1 MQRRVGL
8 GVAAASMGLL
18 LALEGCASSVDDN
31 ALRGTGGPVPTA
43 VATVRPPAT
52 ASGSVGAADA
62 TPVAPEGTTAASQ
75 RKTFTPKRIRLVAAK
90 DVAAAVEAV
99 DTGPD
104 GSLPIPTNPRT
115 VGWWVSGALG
125 GEVFGSV
132 VLAGHIDSRR
142 HGLGFFVAL
151 LDARPGD
158 RIELSGEGLR
168 QVYVVRSN
176 REVDK
181 DVLSARTGVFDR
193 QVAGRLVLITCTGT
207 FDRRTRHYDHNLVVT
222 ADPLGVPV
230 AL

>member
-1 MQRRVGL
+1 MPRRVGL
-8 GVAAASMGLL
+8 GVTAAGLGLL
-18 LALEGCASSVDDN
+18 LGLGGCASAADGDG
-31 ALRGTGGPVPTA
+31 LPGPGGQASTA
-43 VATVRPPAT
+43 VATGQSSAAT
-52 ASGSVGAADA
+52 SGSVGTKA
-62 TPVAPEGTTAASQ
+62 TPPAPDGTAAASQ
-75 RKTFTPKRIRLVAAK
+75 RKTFAPKRIRLVAANG
-90 DVAAAVEAV
+90 AAAPVEAV

-104 GSLPIPTNPRT
+104 GTLPIPANPST
-115 VGWWVSGALG
+115 VGWWMSGALA

-158 RIELSGEGLR
+158 HIELSGDGLR

>member
-1 MQRRVGL
+1 MPRRVGF
-8 GVAAASMGLL
+8 GVAAAGVAVVI
-18 LALEGCASSVDDN
+18 ALGGCASSVDG
-31 ALRGTGGPVPTA
+31 LPGPRGQAHTA
-43 VATVRPPAT
+43 VAPGPSPPAT
-52 ASGSVGAADA
+52 SGGVGVSEP
-62 TPVAPEGTTAASQ
+62 TPVAPEGTAAASQ
-75 RKTFTPKRIRLVAAK
+75 RRTFAPQRIRLLAAK
-90 DVAAAVEAV
+90 DGAAPVEAV

-104 GSLPIPTNPRT
+104 GTLPIPTSPST
-115 VGWWVSGALG
+115 VGWWMSGALA

-158 RIELSGEGLR
+158 RIELSGNGLR

>member
-1 MQRRVGL
+1 MPRRVGL
-8 GVAAASMGLL
+8 GVAAGLGVV
-18 LALEGCASSVDDN
+18 LALGGCASVADGDSL
-31 ALRGTGGPVPTA
+31 AGPGRRTPSA
-43 VATVRPPAT
+43 VASVPPSGA
-52 ASGSVGAADA
+52 ASGSVGAAEV
-62 TPVAPEGTTAASQ
+62 TPVAPEGTAAASQ
-75 RKTFTPKRIRLVAAK
+75 RKTFAPKRIRLLAGE
-90 DVAAAVEAV
+90 DVAAPVEAV
-99 DTGPD
+99 DTGSD
-104 GSLPIPTNPRT
+104 GALPIPANPST
-115 VGWWVSGALG
+115 VGWWVSGALA

-158 RIELSGEGLR
+158 RIELSGDGLR

-181 DVLSARTGVFDR
+181 DVLSARTGVFNR
-193 QVAGRLVLITCTGT
+193 EVAGRLVLITCTGT